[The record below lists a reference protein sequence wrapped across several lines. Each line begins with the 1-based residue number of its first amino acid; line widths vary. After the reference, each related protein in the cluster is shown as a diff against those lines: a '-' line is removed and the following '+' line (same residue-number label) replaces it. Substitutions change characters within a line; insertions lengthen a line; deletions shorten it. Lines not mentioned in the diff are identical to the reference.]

1 MRLRSW
7 ERVGSQPGVGPLA
20 HAWNRGMVRSEE
32 KCVVKE
38 PVRNSR
44 VLVLYTQQL
53 FSKAGPQTNSV
64 SITWNFLDKRILWLC
79 CRLTDSET
87 LRVEPGL

>member
-1 MRLRSW
+1 MTAALAGCGEAEVLGTCRQSAWRGAPGTCLE
-7 ERVGSQPGVGPLA
+7 ERHGE
-20 HAWNRGMVRSEE
+20 EE

-53 FSKAGPQTNSV
+53 FSKAGPQINSI

-79 CRLTDSET
+79 CRLT
-87 LRVEPGL
+87 LKL